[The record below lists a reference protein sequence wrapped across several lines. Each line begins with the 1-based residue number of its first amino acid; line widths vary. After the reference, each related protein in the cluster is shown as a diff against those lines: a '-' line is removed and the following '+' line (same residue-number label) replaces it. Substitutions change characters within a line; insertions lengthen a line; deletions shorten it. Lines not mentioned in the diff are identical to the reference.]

1 MVLHQQWH
9 SSNFNPGH
17 YVAIDVPNQTIV
29 VAFRGT
35 FHTKDAVSDLVVKP
49 VPFTVRV
56 LAHFFSY
63 FYIVSVCFWYC
74 ALWYYEMR
82 TM

>member
-35 FHTKDAVSDLVVKP
+35 FHTKDAVSDPGTRPGVVVKKKGASFP
-49 VPFTVRV
+49 LLIGSVGLLR
-56 LAHFFSY
+56 AFS
-63 FYIVSVCFWYC
+63 S
-74 ALWYYEMR
+74 
-82 TM
+82 